1 VIGAAMFQSA
11 FVTISSDQQI
21 VYTQLI
27 DNVYT
32 PWVDAQTLDAELVE
46 RLTQIRSKLVTLLN
60 TTPVSDT
67 TFFALEYLV
76 NLIDA
81 DRASYVPPAPVV
93 SATTLVTPTPDVTI
107 PDTTPPVVTPADD
120 DPTPTVLVTPAPIQ
134 TTPRIDISRYQE

>member
-1 VIGAAMFQSA
+1 MFQSA

-93 SATTLVTPTPDVTI
+93 SVTTIVTPTPDVTI
-107 PDTTPPVVTPADD
+107 PDITPQVVSPTADD